1 MKLPRDQGS
10 FKCWA
15 SVIRPSDESSRW
27 LQSRWVSSPVIH
39 VPCKVPPLETRAT
52 GRQGVENRHW
62 GPSVQPLG
70 STVFSLASLSSLASQ
85 VSCSRLKEKKC
96 WFFKV
101 NTGFQA
107 GPSLWAPNVPKSIL
121 PSTDKRCQGATG
133 AVPTSPF
140 AANSNF
146 QEAAT
151 PWSHRWQTIPWTVS
165 VKLSDLEILLLPEIS
180 LSAQQPEAAFTTWS
194 STGT

>member
-27 LQSRWVSSPVIH
+27 LQSRWVSSPVIP

-70 STVFSLASLSSLASQ
+70 STVFSLASLSSLAKNKFL
-85 VSCSRLKEKKC
+85 VHDWKKRSVDFLRWTLASKLVLAFELQTFPKVFC
-96 WFFKV
+96 PLQTKDVKVQQEQSPPVPLQQTQTFKTLLHLEV
-101 NTGFQA
+101 IADKQYL
-107 GPSLWAPNVPKSIL
+107 GP
-121 PSTDKRCQGATG
+121 CQSS
-133 AVPTSPF
+133 SP
-140 AANSNF
+140 
-146 QEAAT
+146 
-151 PWSHRWQTIPWTVS
+151 I
-165 VKLSDLEILLLPEIS
+165 
-180 LSAQQPEAAFTTWS
+180 
-194 STGT
+194 